1 MTIEVTEP
9 TIARSKIE
17 GTDLAIVIATNN
29 ETGTIEAM
37 LIDCN
42 ISVIDRAYSNGS
54 IDGDRRVFERAGRWI
69 LDYAVP
75 FVQ

>member
-1 MTIEVTEP
+1 MSTTTEP

-29 ETGTIEAM
+29 ETGTIEAL

-54 IDGDRRVFERAGRWI
+54 TDGDRRVFERAGRWI
-69 LDYAVP
+69 LDYAV
-75 FVQ
+75 Q